1 MKILWVNS
9 VFLHPTTRGG
19 QIRTLAML
27 KQLSRRH
34 EIHYAALADP
44 DQPEG
49 PARSSEYCARAY
61 PVPYRMAAK
70 ASPAFLW
77 QLAWGL
83 VSPVPVVTF
92 RKRSARMRALLARLL
107 GEQRFDSVVC
117 DFLTPSINLPR
128 LEQSLLFQ
136 HNVETMI
143 WRRYAE
149 NAAGALRR
157 AYFRIQAER
166 MFRYER
172 RVCRA
177 VRHVVAV
184 SEADAELMRTL
195 FGLREVS
202 AVPTGVEVEWFSP
215 LEAAPPPAAP
225 LTAAPPPAADLV
237 FVGSM
242 DYLPNIDGVQY
253 FAREILPRI
262 RRQRPQCTLTVA
274 GREPDNAI
282 LALAQADPG
291 IRVTGTVADVRPYL
305 WGSAVSIVPLRIGGG
320 TRLKIYESMAACTAV
335 VSTTIGAE
343 GLTVHPPADIRIA
356 DTPEAFAADCLRLLE
371 NPAERQAVAQAGRRL
386 VAERFSWEQVSR
398 QFEQILQQHPLP
410 VDQPVPHA

>member
-27 KQLSRRH
+27 KQLARRH

-49 PARSSEYCARAY
+49 PARSPEYCARAY
-61 PVPYRMAAK
+61 PVPYRIASK
-70 ASPAFLW
+70 GSPAFLW

-83 VSPVPVVTF
+83 VSPIPVVTF
-92 RKRSARMRALLARLL
+92 RKRSARLRRLLAHLL
-107 GEQRFDSVVC
+107 AEQRFDSVVC
-117 DFLTPSINLPR
+117 DFLTPSVNLPR

-143 WRRYAE
+143 WRRYAQT
-149 NAAGALRR
+149 AADPLRR
-157 AYFRIQAER
+157 AYFRIQAGR

-184 SEADAELMRTL
+184 SDADAELMRAL

-202 AVPTGVEVEWFSP
+202 AVPTGVDVELFAPPETSP
-215 LEAAPPPAAP
+215 PPPAS
-225 LTAAPPPAADLV
+225 DLV

-242 DYLPNIDGVQY
+242 DYLPNIDGVLY

-262 RRQRPQCTLTVA
+262 RRRRPHCTLTVA
-274 GREPDNAI
+274 GRAPDASI
-282 LALAQADPG
+282 VTLAQADPG
-291 IRVTGTVADVRPYL
+291 IRVTGTVEDVRPYL
-305 WGSAVSIVPLRIGGG
+305 WSSAVSIVPLRIGGG
-320 TRLKIYESMAACTAV
+320 TRLKIYESMASATAV

-356 DTPEAFAADCLRLLE
+356 DTPEAFAAECLQLLE

-398 QFEQILQQHPLP
+398 QFEQILEQHRLP
-410 VDQPVPHA
+410 VDQPVPHP